1 MLQAIVKKGKVIAEN
16 IPAPNVSDEGVLIK
30 VVCSCISS
38 GTELSGVKESG
49 KSIIKRALEQ
59 PEQVKQVLTYFKDN
73 GLSKTYQRVKGTLD
87 GGKQTGYSISGIVIA
102 TGKNVT
108 KFHAGQRVAAAGAG
122 IANHAEYVDVPSNLV
137 MSIPDSLD
145 FDKASTVTLGGI
157 ALQGVR
163 RCDLKLGEICVVLGA
178 GILGL
183 IAQQL
188 LQAAGVRVIVI
199 DLDNE
204 RLKTAKELGAEKIL
218 NPKSDDVIT
227 EVENLSSG
235 HGADAVI
242 FTAATHSNEP
252 LSQAFKMCRK
262 KGKVVLVGVSGME
275 IKRGDIYK
283 KELDFLISTSYGPGR
298 YDANYEQKG
307 LDYPY
312 SYVRWTENRNMTE
325 YLRLVSS
332 NQVDLD
338 KLIAEK
344 HSIEEVEKAYANLKP
359 ESGPAPL
366 ISILEYDTEEVE
378 AYLGRTFNSQTEKV
392 VLKTDY
398 KKNTTKTIQIG
409 LVGAGSFARGMHLP
423 NITKLSDKF
432 QLRAVHNRTGFNAKT
447 AAEQYGAE
455 YATTDIQ
462 ELLNDDNIDLLMI
475 TTRHDS
481 HAELALQ
488 GLNAGKHVFV
498 EKPLCINQKQLEDF
512 KDFYK
517 DGIANK
523 PLLMVGFNRRFS
535 KYASEIKK
543 HIEQRNGPML
553 LRYRMN
559 AGYIPADHWVHE
571 DGGRIIGEGCHL
583 IDLMRYFTG
592 SKVISA
598 NSENLNPKDSKFSS
612 VDNTAMTFKYDDRS
626 VANIDY
632 FSCGNKQISK
642 EYLEIHFDNKTI
654 IMDDYKSLK
663 GYGIN
668 IKEMNNSISE
678 KGQLEELEAL
688 YGCLNGETISWPI
701 PLEEILETTELTF
714 LV

>member
-1 MLQAIVKKGKVIAEN
+1 MLQAIVKKGRVVAEN
-16 IPAPNVSDEGVLIK
+16 IPAPNVSDDGVLIK

-108 KFHAGQRVAAAGAG
+108 NYQPGQRVAAAGAG

-188 LQAAGVRVIVI
+188 LQSAGVRVIVI

-204 RLKTAKELGAEKIL
+204 RLKIAKELGAEKTL
-218 NPKSDDVIT
+218 NPNTDDVIT
-227 EVENLSSG
+227 DVENISSG

-262 KGKVVLVGVSGME
+262 KGRVVLVGVSGME

-298 YDANYEQKG
+298 YDSKYEQEG

-332 NQVDLD
+332 NQVNLD
-338 KLIAEK
+338 MLIAEK
-344 HSIEEVEKAYANLKP
+344 HSIRDVEKAYKNLKP

-366 ISILEYDTEEVE
+366 ISILEYETNEVE
-378 AYLGRTFNSQTEKV
+378 AYLGRSFNSQTEKIGI
-392 VLKTDY
+392 KNDY
-398 KKNTTKTIQIG
+398 KVSSSKTIQIG

-423 NITKLSDKF
+423 NISNLKDKF

-447 AAEQYGAE
+447 AAEQYNAE
-455 YATTDIQ
+455 YATTDLK
-462 ELLNDDNIDLLMI
+462 ELLEDKNIDLLLI

-481 HAELALQ
+481 HAELALK
-488 GLNAGKHVFV
+488 GLAAGKHVFV
-498 EKPLCINQKQLEDF
+498 EKPLCINQDELQKF

-517 DGIANK
+517 DGIDNK
-523 PLLMVGFNRRFS
+523 PVLMVGFNRRFS
-535 KYASEIKK
+535 KYAKEIKK
-543 HIEQRNGPML
+543 HIDQRNGPML

-559 AGYIPADHWVHE
+559 AGFIPQDHWVHR

-583 IDLMRYFTG
+583 IDLMRFLTS
-592 SKVISA
+592 SKVVSA
-598 NSENLNPKDSKFSS
+598 FSENLNPKNSKFSS
-612 VDNTAMTFKYDDRS
+612 IDNSSMTFKYDDGS

-632 FSCGNKQISK
+632 FSCGNKAISK
-642 EYLEIHFDNKTI
+642 EYLEIHYDNKSI

-663 GYGIN
+663 GYGVN
-668 IKEMNNSISE
+668 LKELSSAVSE
-678 KGQLEELEAL
+678 KGQLEELEEL
-688 YGCLNGETISWPI
+688 HDCLIGKSEKWPI
-701 PLEEILETTELTF
+701 SLEEILETTELTF